1 MIIIFR
7 GTEFRPDYS
16 KLGVLCA
23 IFSDVP
29 VLAMTAT
36 ANQQDRMFIMGSL
49 GLKKCQN
56 VVGNFNR
63 KNIFYKKV
71 FRLGQDLDAFE
82 GILRP

>member
-7 GTEFRPDYS
+7 GSEFRPDYS
-16 KLGVLCA
+16 KLCVLCT
-23 IFSDVP
+23 IFPDVP

-56 VVGNFNR
+56 VCW
-63 KNIFYKKV
+63 
-71 FRLGQDLDAFE
+71 
-82 GILRP
+82 